1 MKVYV
6 IEYNNYSDSYIY
18 GVVEDEEVAM
28 EMIKRLGDSFTYDE
42 FDTKSISLQKLIP
55 YVIGIENNGSIYFE
69 EPLEIFDYKYANENK
84 NEISVE
90 YEDGDLEFLIWAKD
104 LDRAKKIAYDMR
116 AEYLAKKEGVL

>member
-18 GVVEDEEVAM
+18 GVVEDEEVAK
-28 EMIKRLGDSFTYDE
+28 EMIKRLGCRFTYDE

-55 YVIGIENNGSIYFE
+55 YEIGITNNGRIYLE
-69 EPLEIFDYKYANENK
+69 EPLDPFMREYDNENK
-84 NEISVE
+84 NKISIE
-90 YEDGDLEFLIWAKD
+90 YEDGDLVFLIWAKD